1 MHNQWPPLQRKY
13 LAETWHQIL
22 HVTYYDII
30 PQWATAV
37 IDVFSYRVLT
47 EILCE
52 AGGPHRTGLDNLQQP
67 TDHWH
72 IFLICIHR
80 RSRPK
85 PISLQPLPKFL
96 HEPAVPADV
105 AAYLLPWWVG
115 GWWGGCCWAQAVES
129 ARQLSHHHHT
139 TPSWNFTEHPTM
151 WYIYLRPPV
160 RCPWIQSSAC
170 QRSV

>member
-1 MHNQWPPLQRKY
+1 MTSFHSELPQLSMSSLIEYWR
-13 LAETWHQIL
+13 E
-22 HVTYYDII
+22 YYARLGVHIGRGWTI
-30 PQWATAV
+30 
-37 IDVFSYRVLT
+37 
-47 EILCE
+47 CK
-52 AGGPHRTGLDNLQQP
+52 QP
-67 TDHWH
+67 TDLWH

-80 RSRPK
+80 HSRPK

-139 TPSWNFTEHPTM
+139 TPSWNFTEHPNM
-151 WYIYLRPPV
+151 WYIYFKAASTLPLNPL
-160 RCPWIQSSAC
+160 SAC
-170 QRSV
+170 QRRVWMISGVVRAAFSGNIPSLCQ